1 MHCSI
6 CLMNLSLY
14 MMCIK
19 SNDSEAG
26 SKMNTRHMNFPVGNE
41 IEILELRLKIIE
53 DRLELSLKLYS
64 ENMISEVIFN
74 NVSRFRVGEIST
86 PLVVHGFEIIDHS
99 QNGWEKD
106 SRYEIRDF
114 EDDRI
119 NFFCESF
126 KLVR

>member
-1 MHCSI
+1 
-6 CLMNLSLY
+6 
-14 MMCIK
+14 
-19 SNDSEAG
+19 
-26 SKMNTRHMNFPVGNE
+26 MNTRHMNFPVENE
-41 IEILELRLKIIE
+41 IEILEMRLKIIE

-114 EDDRI
+114 EDNRI